1 MDISTAATQNF
12 SHLEEYLIMNNDI
25 IKGKWKQASGSLK
38 ARWGKLTDDDL
49 QEIDGKLE
57 KFQGKMQEKYG
68 MAKDEAKKEFDKS
81 HS

>member
-1 MDISTAATQNF
+1 
-12 SHLEEYLIMNNDI
+12 MNSDTV
-25 IKGKWKQASGSLK
+25 KGKWKQASGSLK
-38 ARWGKLTDDDL
+38 ANWGKLTNDDL

-68 MAKDEAKKEFDKS
+68 MAKDEAEKVFNQS